1 MCLSSNG
8 KLSQHAKKCS
18 DENEGD
24 NPDSFRT
31 WVLQNCR
38 PPSLPRIQILLILQ
52 SYHLY
57 TAYNF
62 FFTIL
67 FWHLTHTNFKCI
79 RFKLPV
85 FLHSLRNNPSFYRI
99 IYNFFHIFTSY
110 IYIYNK
116 YSRVSI
122 QMPKVNI
129 LKQFI
134 LKGKT
139 SDKGTSQGTDWI
151 TSFSSTTKLWWWKQ
165 PPYKVYKDIKIL
177 ILEKNVRIR

>member
-8 KLSQHAKKCS
+8 KLSQHAKKYS

-67 FWHLTHTNFKCI
+67 FWHITHMNFKCI

-129 LKQFI
+129 LKHSLFWKGRQVI
-134 LKGKT
+134 KEHPKAQTESHLSLPLQNYDDGNSPHIKYIRTLK
-139 SDKGTSQGTDWI
+139 
-151 TSFSSTTKLWWWKQ
+151 
-165 PPYKVYKDIKIL
+165 Y
-177 ILEKNVRIR
+177 